1 MFLMLTATALALITV
16 FTFAARLWWAFDLFS
31 HFRLQYVLA
40 ALVLLIIALSARAY
54 GSAAV
59 FAAVALVHGAAVKD
73 LWLGDTASA
82 APGGVPLRLVSANVL
97 AQNRTPEKVI
107 EFVRAAD
114 ADLVLLVDARGR
126 DWREVL
132 GQLRDLYPHHAQQA
146 WRTRARVILFSRWP
160 IVFEQV
166 RQAPRS
172 RRPYLVARLAVEGRT
187 LDVVGVH
194 PSSPSPSQ
202 PGGTRRRNHELDHI
216 AEVVKDTDA
225 AVIVAGDFNTTP
237 WSPHFGDLLADAGL
251 RNAAEG
257 KGYIPTWPTWFWPAR
272 IPIDHVL
279 LKGPIAVTA
288 VRRGPAVGSDH
299 FPIIADLRLLV
310 AFLRL
315 AVLRNEARRRR
326 CPRAAGYTGRSSI
339 SR

>member
-16 FTFAARLWWAFDLFS
+16 FTLAARLWWAFDLFS

-97 AQNRTPEKVI
+97 AQNRTPEKAI

-114 ADLVLLVDARGR
+114 ADLVLLVDAGGR
-126 DWREVL
+126 DWRELL

-146 WRTRARVILFSRWP
+146 WRARARVILFSRWP

-172 RRPYLVARLAVEGRT
+172 RRPYLAARLAVEGRT

-194 PSSPSPSQ
+194 PSIVAVAEPARRHPPSQ
-202 PGGTRRRNHELDHI
+202 P
-216 AEVVKDTDA
+216 
-225 AVIVAGDFNTTP
+225 
-237 WSPHFGDLLADAGL
+237 
-251 RNAAEG
+251 
-257 KGYIPTWPTWFWPAR
+257 
-272 IPIDHVL
+272 
-279 LKGPIAVTA
+279 
-288 VRRGPAVGSDH
+288 
-299 FPIIADLRLLV
+299 
-310 AFLRL
+310 
-315 AVLRNEARRRR
+315 
-326 CPRAAGYTGRSSI
+326 
-339 SR
+339 

>member
-1 MFLMLTATALALITV
+1 MFLMLTATGLALITV

-40 ALVLLIIALSARAY
+40 ALVLGIVALSVRAY

-59 FAAVALVHGAAVKD
+59 LAAVALVHGAVLKD
-73 LWLGDTASA
+73 LWLGGTASA

-97 AQNRTPEKVI
+97 AHNRTPEKVL

-114 ADLVLLVDARGR
+114 PDLVLLVDIRGR

-132 GQLRDLYPHHAQQA
+132 GQLRELYPHHAQQA
-146 WRTRARVILFSRWP
+146 WRARARVVLLSRWP

-166 RQAPRS
+166 REAPRS
-172 RRPYLVARLAVEGRT
+172 SRPYLVAKLAVEGRT

-202 PGGTRRRNHELDHI
+202 PGNTRRRNHELDHI

-237 WSPHFGDLLADAGL
+237 WSPQFGDLLAAAGL
-251 RNAAEG
+251 RNAAAG
-257 KGYIPTWPTWFWPAR
+257 KGYVPTWPTWFWPAR

-279 LKGPIAVTA
+279 LKGPLAATA

-299 FPIIADLRLLV
+299 YPIIADLRLLS
-310 AFLRL
+310 A
-315 AVLRNEARRRR
+315 
-326 CPRAAGYTGRSSI
+326 S
-339 SR
+339 

>member
-1 MFLMLTATALALITV
+1 MFLMLTAAALALITV
-16 FTFAARLWWAFDLFS
+16 FTLSARLWWAFDLFS

-40 ALVLLIIALSARAY
+40 ALALLILAFFARAY

-59 FAAVALVHGAAVKD
+59 LAALALVHGAAIKD
-73 LWLGDTASA
+73 LWLGGTASA

-97 AQNRTPEKVI
+97 AQNRTPEKVL

-114 ADLVLLVDARGR
+114 ADLVLLVDAGGR
-126 DWREVL
+126 DWRQAL

-146 WRTRARVILFSRWP
+146 WLAGARVILFSRWP
-160 IVFEQV
+160 IVSEQV
-166 RQAPRS
+166 RKAPRS
-172 RRPYLVARLAVEGRT
+172 QRAHLLATLAIEGRK
-187 LDVVGVH
+187 LEVVGVH

-202 PGGTRRRNHELDHI
+202 PGKTRRRNHELHHI
-216 AEVVKDTDA
+216 AEVVKNNDA

-237 WSPHFGDLLADAGL
+237 WSPHFRDLLAATGL

-279 LKGPIAVTA
+279 LKGPIAVTT

-299 FPIIADLRLLV
+299 FPITADLRLL
-310 AFLRL
+310 A
-315 AVLRNEARRRR
+315 
-326 CPRAAGYTGRSSI
+326 PS
-339 SR
+339 

>member
-1 MFLMLTATALALITV
+1 M
-16 FTFAARLWWAFDLFS
+16 
-31 HFRLQYVLA
+31 
-40 ALVLLIIALSARAY
+40 
-54 GSAAV
+54 
-59 FAAVALVHGAAVKD
+59 HGAVLKD
-73 LWLGDTASA
+73 LWLGGTASA

-97 AQNRTPEKVI
+97 AHNRTPEKVL

-114 ADLVLLVDARGR
+114 ADLVLLVDVRGR

-132 GQLRDLYPHHAQQA
+132 GQLRELYPHHAQQA
-146 WRTRARVILFSRWP
+146 WRARARVVLFSRWP

-166 RQAPRS
+166 REAPRS
-172 RRPYLVARLAVEGRT
+172 SRPYLVAKLAVEGRT

-202 PGGTRRRNHELDHI
+202 PATPAVATMARPF

-237 WSPHFGDLLADAGL
+237 WSPHFEGSARRRGL
-251 RNAAEG
+251 RNAAAG
-257 KGYIPTWPTWFWPAR
+257 KGYVPTWPTWFWPAR

-279 LKGPIAVTA
+279 LKGPLTATA

-299 FPIIADLRLLV
+299 SDDHRRSAPAFGLLRLTSIS
-310 AFLRL
+310 
-315 AVLRNEARRRR
+315 NMRRRHWACR
-326 CPRAAGYTGRSSI
+326 LPRPGRLLPGPVQHLQMQLFPGIGMLAATSSF
-339 SR
+339 SSTPSPGAVGGMT